1 MKKIM
6 AILLSLVL
14 AFCFSTLAF
23 ATGEEKTDETA
34 AGDASVYTDGAYE
47 YQDGTDDVIADI
59 YGEDFAA
66 SLEEGEYDPNAIY
79 EAMGLEKSTIML
91 SILVVFA
98 ILLFIPVL
106 IVLIVLISKNNKLK
120 LKIKNYELTYG
131 VVYDKEV
138 LKDMANIPPQN
149 YNYNP
154 QTFVPQMPLN
164 TAPQQNG
171 DISAFTN
178 ALKNET
184 NKENEENN
192 DGGNL

>member
-14 AFCFSTLAF
+14 TFCFSTLAF
-23 ATGEEKTDETA
+23 ATGEEVKVDEA
-34 AGDASVYTDGAYE
+34 VSSDEFVYTDGADE
-47 YQDGTDDVIADI
+47 YSDSTEDMLADI
-59 YGEDFAA
+59 YGEDFAEA
-66 SLEEGEYDPNAIY
+66 LENGEADPYALL
-79 EAMGLEKSTIML
+79 EAMGMEKSTVIMAML
-91 SILVVFA
+91 LLFA

-106 IVLIVLISKNNKLK
+106 IVLIVFISKNSKLK
-120 LKIKNYELTYG
+120 STIKNYELTYG

-154 QTFVPQMPLN
+154 QTFVPQYPVN
-164 TAPQQNG
+164 NAPQQNS
-171 DISAFTN
+171 DISAFTD

-184 NKENEENN
+184 NKENN

>member
-14 AFCFSTLAF
+14 AFCFSTLVF
-23 ATGEEKTDETA
+23 ATGEEVKVDEA
-34 AGDASVYTDGAYE
+34 VSSDEFVYADGADE
-47 YQDGTDDVIADI
+47 YSDSTEDMLADI
-59 YGEDFAA
+59 YGEDFAEA
-66 SLEEGEYDPNAIY
+66 LENGEADPYALL
-79 EAMGLEKSTIML
+79 ETMGMEKSTVIMAML
-91 SILVVFA
+91 LLFA

-106 IVLIVLISKNNKLK
+106 IVLIVFISKNSKLK
-120 LKIKNYELTYG
+120 SKIKNYELTYG

-154 QTFVPQMPLN
+154 QTFVPQYPVN
-164 TAPQQNG
+164 NAPQQNS
-171 DISAFTN
+171 DISAFTD

-184 NKENEENN
+184 NKENN

>member
-23 ATGEEKTDETA
+23 ATGEEVKVDEA
-34 AGDASVYTDGAYE
+34 VSSDEFVYTDGADKYSDSTE
-47 YQDGTDDVIADI
+47 DMLADI
-59 YGEDFAA
+59 YGEDFAEA
-66 SLEEGEYDPNAIY
+66 LENGEADPYALL
-79 EAMGLEKSTIML
+79 EAMGMEKSTVIMAML
-91 SILVVFA
+91 LLFA

-106 IVLIVLISKNNKLK
+106 IVLIVFISKNSKLK
-120 LKIKNYELTYG
+120 SKIKNYELTYG

-154 QTFVPQMPLN
+154 QTFVPQAPLN
-164 TAPQQNG
+164 NSPQQNT
-171 DISAFTN
+171 DISAFSD
-178 ALKNET
+178 ALKKET
-184 NKENEENN
+184 EKENN

>member
-6 AILLSLVL
+6 AIFLSLVL

-23 ATGEEKTDETA
+23 ATGEEVKVDEA
-34 AGDASVYTDGAYE
+34 VSSDEFVYTDGADE
-47 YQDGTDDVIADI
+47 YSDSTEDMLADI
-59 YGEDFAA
+59 YGEDFAEA
-66 SLEEGEYDPNAIY
+66 LENGEADPYALL
-79 EAMGLEKSTIML
+79 EAMGMEKSTVIMAML
-91 SILVVFA
+91 LLFA

-106 IVLIVLISKNNKLK
+106 IVLIVFISKNSKLK
-120 LKIKNYELTYG
+120 SKIKNYELTYG

-154 QTFVPQMPLN
+154 QTFVPQYPVN
-164 TAPQQNG
+164 NAPQQNS
-171 DISAFTN
+171 DISAFTD

-184 NKENEENN
+184 NKENN

>member
-14 AFCFSTLAF
+14 AFCFSTFAF
-23 ATGEEKTDETA
+23 ATGEEVKVDEA
-34 AGDASVYTDGAYE
+34 VSSDEFVYTDGADE
-47 YQDGTDDVIADI
+47 YSDSTEDMLADI
-59 YGEDFAA
+59 YGEDFAEA
-66 SLEEGEYDPNAIY
+66 LENGEADPYALL
-79 EAMGLEKSTIML
+79 EAMGMEKSTVIMAML
-91 SILVVFA
+91 LLFA

-106 IVLIVLISKNNKLK
+106 IVLIVFISKNSKLK
-120 LKIKNYELTYG
+120 SKIKNYELTYG

-154 QTFVPQMPLN
+154 QTFVPQYPVN
-164 TAPQQNG
+164 NAPQQNS
-171 DISAFTN
+171 DISAFTD

-184 NKENEENN
+184 NKENN

>member
-23 ATGEEKTDETA
+23 ATGEEVKVDEA
-34 AGDASVYTDGAYE
+34 VSSDEFVYTDGADE
-47 YQDGTDDVIADI
+47 YSDSTEDMLADI
-59 YGEDFAA
+59 YGEDFAEA
-66 SLEEGEYDPNAIY
+66 LENGEADPYALL
-79 EAMGLEKSTIML
+79 ETMGMEKSTVIMAML
-91 SILVVFA
+91 LLFA

-106 IVLIVLISKNNKLK
+106 IVLIVFISKNSKLK
-120 LKIKNYELTYG
+120 SKIKNYELTYG

-154 QTFVPQMPLN
+154 QTFVPQYPVN
-164 TAPQQNG
+164 NAPQQNS
-171 DISAFTN
+171 DISAFTD

-184 NKENEENN
+184 NKENN

>member
-14 AFCFSTLAF
+14 TFCFSTLAF
-23 ATGEEKTDETA
+23 ATGEEVKVDEA
-34 AGDASVYTDGAYE
+34 VSSDEFVYTDGADE
-47 YQDGTDDVIADI
+47 YSDSTEDMLADI
-59 YGEDFAA
+59 YGEDFAEA
-66 SLEEGEYDPNAIY
+66 LENGEADPYALL
-79 EAMGLEKSTIML
+79 EAMGMEKSTVIMAML
-91 SILVVFA
+91 LLFA

-106 IVLIVLISKNNKLK
+106 IVLIVFISKNSKLK
-120 LKIKNYELTYG
+120 SKIKNYELTYG

-154 QTFVPQMPLN
+154 QTFVPQYPVN
-164 TAPQQNG
+164 NAPQQNS
-171 DISAFTN
+171 DISAFTD

-184 NKENEENN
+184 NKENN

>member
-23 ATGEEKTDETA
+23 ATGEEVKVDEA
-34 AGDASVYTDGAYE
+34 VSSDEFVYTDGADE
-47 YQDGTDDVIADI
+47 YSDSTEDMLADI
-59 YGEDFAA
+59 YGEDFAEA
-66 SLEEGEYDPNAIY
+66 LENGEADPYALL
-79 EAMGLEKSTIML
+79 EAMGMEKSTVIMAML
-91 SILVVFA
+91 LLFA

-106 IVLIVLISKNNKLK
+106 IVLIVFISKNSKLK
-120 LKIKNYELTYG
+120 SKIKNYELTYG

-154 QTFVPQMPLN
+154 QTFVPQYPVN
-164 TAPQQNG
+164 NAPQQNS
-171 DISAFTN
+171 DISAFTD

-184 NKENEENN
+184 NKENN

>member
-14 AFCFSTLAF
+14 TFCFSTLAF
-23 ATGEEKTDETA
+23 ATGEEVKVDEA
-34 AGDASVYTDGAYE
+34 VSSDEFVYTDGADE
-47 YQDGTDDVIADI
+47 YSDSTEDMLADI
-59 YGEDFAA
+59 YGEDFAEA
-66 SLEEGEYDPNAIY
+66 LENGEADPYALL
-79 EAMGLEKSTIML
+79 EAMGMEKSTVIMAML
-91 SILVVFA
+91 LLFA
-98 ILLFIPVL
+98 ILFFIPVL
-106 IVLIVLISKNNKLK
+106 IVLIVFISKNSKLK
-120 LKIKNYELTYG
+120 SKIKNYELTYG

-154 QTFVPQMPLN
+154 QTFVPQYPVN
-164 TAPQQNG
+164 NAPQQNS
-171 DISAFTN
+171 DISAFTD

-184 NKENEENN
+184 NKENN

>member
-23 ATGEEKTDETA
+23 ATGEEVKVDEA
-34 AGDASVYTDGAYE
+34 VSSDEFVYTDGADE
-47 YQDGTDDVIADI
+47 YSDSTEDMLADI
-59 YGEDFAA
+59 YGEDFAEA
-66 SLEEGEYDPNAIY
+66 LENGEADPYALL
-79 EAMGLEKSTIML
+79 ETMGMEKSTVIMAML
-91 SILVVFA
+91 LLFA

-106 IVLIVLISKNNKLK
+106 IVLIVFISKNSKLK
-120 LKIKNYELTYG
+120 SKIKNYELTYG

-154 QTFVPQMPLN
+154 QTFVPQYPVN
-164 TAPQQNG
+164 NAPQQNS
-171 DISAFTN
+171 DISAFTDV
-178 ALKNET
+178 LKNET
-184 NKENEENN
+184 NKENN

>member
-14 AFCFSTLAF
+14 TFCFSTLAF
-23 ATGEEKTDETA
+23 ATGEEVKVDEA
-34 AGDASVYTDGAYE
+34 VSSDEFVYTDGADE
-47 YQDGTDDVIADI
+47 YSDSTEDMLADI
-59 YGEDFAA
+59 YGEDFAEA
-66 SLEEGEYDPNAIY
+66 LENGEADPYALL
-79 EAMGLEKSTIML
+79 EAMGMEKSTVIMAML
-91 SILVVFA
+91 LLFA
-98 ILLFIPVL
+98 ILFFIPVL
-106 IVLIVLISKNNKLK
+106 IVLIVFISKNSKLK
-120 LKIKNYELTYG
+120 SKIKNYELTYG

-154 QTFVPQMPLN
+154 QTFVPQYPVN
-164 TAPQQNG
+164 NAPQQNS
-171 DISAFTN
+171 DISAFTD

-184 NKENEENN
+184 DKENN

>member
-14 AFCFSTLAF
+14 TFCFSTLAF
-23 ATGEEKTDETA
+23 ATGEEVKVDEA
-34 AGDASVYTDGAYE
+34 VSSDEFVYTDGADE
-47 YQDGTDDVIADI
+47 YSDSTEDMLADI
-59 YGEDFAA
+59 YGEDFAEA
-66 SLEEGEYDPNAIY
+66 LENGEADPYALL
-79 EAMGLEKSTIML
+79 EAMGMEKSTVIMAML
-91 SILVVFA
+91 LLFA

-106 IVLIVLISKNNKLK
+106 IVLIVFISKNSKLK
-120 LKIKNYELTYG
+120 SKIKNYELTYG

-154 QTFVPQMPLN
+154 QTFVPQYPVN
-164 TAPQQNG
+164 NAPQQNS
-171 DISAFTN
+171 DVSAFTD

-184 NKENEENN
+184 NKENN

>member
-14 AFCFSTLAF
+14 AFCFSTLVF
-23 ATGEEKTDETA
+23 ATGEEVKVDEA
-34 AGDASVYTDGAYE
+34 VSSDEFVYADGADE
-47 YQDGTDDVIADI
+47 YSDSTEDMLADI
-59 YGEDFAA
+59 YGEDFAEA
-66 SLEEGEYDPNAIY
+66 LENGEADPYALL
-79 EAMGLEKSTIML
+79 EAMGMEKSTVIMAML
-91 SILVVFA
+91 LLFA

-106 IVLIVLISKNNKLK
+106 IVLIVFISKNSKLK
-120 LKIKNYELTYG
+120 SKIKNYELTYG

-154 QTFVPQMPLN
+154 QTFVPQYPVN
-164 TAPQQNG
+164 NAPQQNS
-171 DISAFTN
+171 DISAFTD

-184 NKENEENN
+184 NKENN

>member
-14 AFCFSTLAF
+14 AFCFSTLVF
-23 ATGEEKTDETA
+23 ATGEEVKVDEA
-34 AGDASVYTDGAYE
+34 VSSDEFVYTDGADE
-47 YQDGTDDVIADI
+47 YSDSTEDMLADI
-59 YGEDFAA
+59 YGEDFAEA
-66 SLEEGEYDPNAIY
+66 LENGEADPYALL
-79 EAMGLEKSTIML
+79 ETMGMEKSTVIMAML
-91 SILVVFA
+91 LLFA

-106 IVLIVLISKNNKLK
+106 IVLIVFISKNSKLK
-120 LKIKNYELTYG
+120 SKIKNYELTYG

-154 QTFVPQMPLN
+154 QTFVPQYPVN
-164 TAPQQNG
+164 NAPQQNS
-171 DISAFTN
+171 DISAFTD

-184 NKENEENN
+184 NKENN

>member
-23 ATGEEKTDETA
+23 ATGEEVKVDEA
-34 AGDASVYTDGAYE
+34 VSSDEFVYADGAEE
-47 YQDGTDDVIADI
+47 YSDSTEDMLADI
-59 YGEDFAA
+59 YGEDFAEA
-66 SLEEGEYDPNAIY
+66 LENGEADPYALL
-79 EAMGLEKSTIML
+79 EAMGMEKSTVIMAML
-91 SILVVFA
+91 LLFA
-98 ILLFIPVL
+98 ILFFIPVL
-106 IVLIVLISKNNKLK
+106 IVLIVFISKNSKLK
-120 LKIKNYELTYG
+120 SKIKNYELTYG

-154 QTFVPQMPLN
+154 QTFVPQYPVN
-164 TAPQQNG
+164 NAPQQNS
-171 DISAFTN
+171 DISAFTD

-184 NKENEENN
+184 NKENN

>member
-23 ATGEEKTDETA
+23 ATGEEVKTDETVTSE
-34 AGDASVYTDGAYE
+34 DFVYTDGADE
-47 YQDGTDDVIADI
+47 YSDSTEDMLADI
-59 YGEDFAA
+59 YGEDFAEA
-66 SLEEGEYDPNAIY
+66 LENGEADPYALL
-79 EAMGLEKSTIML
+79 EAMGMEKSTVIMAML
-91 SILVVFA
+91 LLFA

-106 IVLIVLISKNNKLK
+106 IVLIVFISKNSKLK
-120 LKIKNYELTYG
+120 SKIKNYELTYG
-131 VVYDKEV
+131 VIYDKDV

-154 QTFVPQMPLN
+154 QTFVPQVPLN
-164 TAPQQNG
+164 NPQQSS
-171 DISAFTN
+171 DISAFTD

-184 NKENEENN
+184 NKENN

>member
-23 ATGEEKTDETA
+23 ATGEEVKVDEA
-34 AGDASVYTDGAYE
+34 VSSDEFVYTDGADE
-47 YQDGTDDVIADI
+47 YSDSTEDMLADI
-59 YGEDFAA
+59 YGEDFAEA
-66 SLEEGEYDPNAIY
+66 LENGEADPYALL
-79 EAMGLEKSTIML
+79 EAMGMEKSTVIMAML
-91 SILVVFA
+91 LLFA

-106 IVLIVLISKNNKLK
+106 IVLIVFISKNSKLK
-120 LKIKNYELTYG
+120 SKIKNYELTYG

-154 QTFVPQMPLN
+154 QTFVPQYPIN
-164 TAPQQNG
+164 NAPQQNS
-171 DISAFTN
+171 DISAFTD

-184 NKENEENN
+184 NKENN

>member
-6 AILLSLVL
+6 AFLLSLVL

-23 ATGEEKTDETA
+23 ATGEEVKVDEA
-34 AGDASVYTDGAYE
+34 VSSDEFVYTDGADE
-47 YQDGTDDVIADI
+47 YSDSTEDMLADI
-59 YGEDFAA
+59 YGEDFAEA
-66 SLEEGEYDPNAIY
+66 LENGEADPYALL
-79 EAMGLEKSTIML
+79 EAMGMEKSTVIMAML
-91 SILVVFA
+91 LLFA

-106 IVLIVLISKNNKLK
+106 IVLIVFISKNSKLK
-120 LKIKNYELTYG
+120 SKIKNYELTYG

-154 QTFVPQMPLN
+154 QTFVPQYPVN
-164 TAPQQNG
+164 NAPQQNS
-171 DISAFTN
+171 DISAFTD

-184 NKENEENN
+184 NKENN

>member
-23 ATGEEKTDETA
+23 ATGEEVKVDEA
-34 AGDASVYTDGAYE
+34 VSSDEFVYADGADE
-47 YQDGTDDVIADI
+47 YSDSTEDMLADI
-59 YGEDFAA
+59 YGEDFAEA
-66 SLEEGEYDPNAIY
+66 LENGEADPYALL
-79 EAMGLEKSTIML
+79 EAMGMEKSTVIMAML
-91 SILVVFA
+91 LLFA

-106 IVLIVLISKNNKLK
+106 IVLIVFISKNSKLK
-120 LKIKNYELTYG
+120 SKIKNYELTYG

-154 QTFVPQMPLN
+154 QTFVPQYPVN
-164 TAPQQNG
+164 NAPQQNS
-171 DISAFTN
+171 DISAFTD

-184 NKENEENN
+184 NKENN

>member
-23 ATGEEKTDETA
+23 ATGEEVKVDEA
-34 AGDASVYTDGAYE
+34 ASSDEFVYTDGADE
-47 YQDGTDDVIADI
+47 YSDGTEVMLADI

-66 SLEEGEYDPNAIY
+66 SLENGEADPYALL
-79 EAMGLEKSTIML
+79 EEMGMEKSTVIVAML
-91 SILVVFA
+91 LIFA
-98 ILLFIPVL
+98 ILLFVPIL
-106 IVLIVLISKNNKLK
+106 IVLIVFISKNSKLK
-120 LKIKNYELTYG
+120 SKIRNYELTYG

-154 QTFVPQMPLN
+154 QTFVPQYPVN
-164 TAPQQNG
+164 NAPQQNS
-171 DISAFTN
+171 DISAFTD
-178 ALKNET
+178 ALKSET
-184 NKENEENN
+184 NKENN

>member
-23 ATGEEKTDETA
+23 ATGEEVKVDEA
-34 AGDASVYTDGAYE
+34 VSSDEFVYTDGADE
-47 YQDGTDDVIADI
+47 YSDSTEDMLADI
-59 YGEDFAA
+59 YGEDFAEA
-66 SLEEGEYDPNAIY
+66 LENGEADPYALL
-79 EAMGLEKSTIML
+79 EAMGMEKSTVIMAML
-91 SILVVFA
+91 LLFA

-106 IVLIVLISKNNKLK
+106 IVLIVFISKNSKLK
-120 LKIKNYELTYG
+120 SKIKNYELTYG

-154 QTFVPQMPLN
+154 QTFVPQAPLN
-164 TAPQQNG
+164 NSPQQNT
-171 DISAFTN
+171 DISAFSD
-178 ALKNET
+178 ALKKET
-184 NKENEENN
+184 EKENN

>member
-6 AILLSLVL
+6 AILLSLIL
-14 AFCFSTLAF
+14 AFGFSTLAF
-23 ATGEEKTDETA
+23 ATGEEVKVDEA
-34 AGDASVYTDGAYE
+34 VSSDEFVYTDGADE
-47 YQDGTDDVIADI
+47 YSDSTEDMLADI
-59 YGEDFAA
+59 YGEDFAEA
-66 SLEEGEYDPNAIY
+66 LENGEADPYALL
-79 EAMGLEKSTIML
+79 EAMGMEKSTVIMAML
-91 SILVVFA
+91 LLFA

-106 IVLIVLISKNNKLK
+106 IVLIVFISKNSKLK
-120 LKIKNYELTYG
+120 SKIKNYELTYG

-154 QTFVPQMPLN
+154 QTFVPQYPVN
-164 TAPQQNG
+164 NAPQQNS
-171 DISAFTN
+171 DISAFTD

-184 NKENEENN
+184 NKENN